1 VNIKKLVNNKMRKF
15 KASKNEESIGSQSG
29 KANV

>member
-1 VNIKKLVNNKMRKF
+1 VNIFKIGNNKMRKF